1 MCERGSVAGP
11 GGVYGVFQKRGVRHW
26 SEVAWCQCISGG
38 ARYMSQQVQTLTPPV
53 TDTPPQPSATPPPSA
68 HTPSWLRPCP
78 GGVSLLIIGPTAM
91 RYLALVQLHLH
102 PLLEQTAHLHARVV
116 LECLPRCLLSAGVPA
131 FTHTSSPPPPP
142 PLALAPTYIVL
153 AHPPL
158 PTPLLSI
165 PNHSTQQTK
174 PRHNSLSTTTSTTA
188 THKTVLQGFTTTTTY
203 YYHLVVLYVDLYS
216 NQPTKTPHKPHN
228 GRHILLR
235 PA

>member
-11 GGVYGVFQKRGVRHW
+11 GGVCGVFQERGVRHW

-38 ARYMSQQVQTLTPPV
+38 ARYMSQQVQAHTPPLF
-53 TDTPPQPSATPPPSA
+53 DTPRTPQRHALPSP

-78 GGVSLLIIGPTAM
+78 GGVSLLITGPTAM

-131 FTHTSSPPPPP
+131 FTHTHIITTTHLHLRLHISSLP
-142 PLALAPTYIVL
+142 V
-153 AHPPL
+153 HL

-165 PNHSTQQTK
+165 PIHSTQQTK
-174 PRHNSLSTTTSTTA
+174 PRHNSLSSTISTTA
-188 THKTVLQGFTTTTTY
+188 TLKITLQGFTTTTNYY
-203 YYHLVVLYVDLYS
+203 YYHQVVLYVDLHT